1 MVGWQQLCGLGAAAV
16 HALQAGR
23 GWWPLPAGEKA
34 LAQLEQQDLEG
45 KYKQA
50 H

>member
-1 MVGWQQLCGLGAAAV
+1 MVGWQQLCGLGGVAV
-16 HALQAGR
+16 HALQAGQ
-23 GWWPLPAGEKA
+23 GWWPLAAGEKV
-34 LAQLEQQDLEG
+34 LAQLEHKDLEG